1 MAKELQRLIHV
12 EKAIGEVTRAFIDFG
27 LEMPLDKQAPGSRV
41 ADLALGAGSLLD
53 IGMYTL
59 TWENMIMHGQAEDYE
74 KPTVLSSLILNKG
87 VDEISTVVLSY
98 QKKRAQAICTA
109 SYLYKTEPEFCRVEG
124 TEGTIHILGRATS
137 KPHTLIVRKK
147 DAEEKKLE
155 FLFEGWG
162 FFREADAVAKDIRDG
177 KLEDDT
183 MPLKETIRMMEL
195 MDYVREQNGL
205 RYPQDDE

>member
-1 MAKELQRLIHV
+1 
-12 EKAIGEVTRAFIDFG
+12 
-27 LEMPLDKQAPGSRV
+27 MPLDKQAPGSRV

-59 TWENMIMHGQAEDYE
+59 TWESMIMHAQAGDVEI
-74 KPTVLSSLILNKG
+74 PTVTSSLILNKG

-98 QKKRAQAICTA
+98 AKKRAQAICTA

-147 DAEEKKLE
+147 GAEEKKLE
-155 FLFEGWG
+155 FVFEGWG
-162 FFREADAVAKDIRDG
+162 FFEEADAAARDIRDG
-177 KLEDDT
+177 KLENNT
-183 MPLKETIRMMEL
+183 MPLEETIRIMEL
-195 MDYVREQNGL
+195 MDLVRKQSGL
-205 RYPQDDE
+205 RYPQDDQ